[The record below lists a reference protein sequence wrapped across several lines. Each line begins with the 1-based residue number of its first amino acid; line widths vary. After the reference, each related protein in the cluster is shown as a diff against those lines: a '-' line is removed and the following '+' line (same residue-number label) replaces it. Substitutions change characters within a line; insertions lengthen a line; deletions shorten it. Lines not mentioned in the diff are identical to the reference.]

1 MNLHPATLTLCRA
14 SAGTGKTYTLAHRYI
29 DLLMSGES
37 YRSILAVT
45 FTNKA
50 TAEMKERILTYLYEM
65 SLKEK
70 DDARRAMAKMQ
81 FDAILSDFDNMR
93 VMTIDSFLQQLM
105 SGLARS
111 LGKAAG
117 YEVDLDV
124 EHAILTAVDQIMTTY
139 IDEQPGLRKA
149 LSQHLT
155 QQLEGDKNWD
165 FREQLRKLANEL
177 YKESVQKDETKQSF
191 DSKLIGEF
199 RHDVAQ
205 MEVDEV
211 QREETV
217 RNLSEMMLLSYI
229 RHRMEQNEM
238 EDNRVL
244 LSNTAHILWTALKE
258 GDADFILEKAGI
270 RYKHVMIDEF
280 QDTSDLQWANF
291 LQLVKE
297 ILAGGGTTLIV
308 GDIKQSIYRFRNG
321 NWHLMA
327 NLGLHD
333 GLGSYIENKMLVK
346 NWRSRKEVVQFN
358 LETFRKIID
367 RPFYNEGYD
376 GTNIDRY
383 YVEGQHEGGYVEAR
397 FYPYSTGPTKPS
409 KDGKE
414 KPFAVRTLRSE
425 GQRKRLARDMFLT
438 IESLLAQGAQ
448 PQECMILV
456 RKNSQAVELMD
467 TYYELV
473 EEGNCPHLAKHPPI
487 SGDSFKLGSSQAV
500 QAIIAALRWIVY
512 RDATSEFMLHVY
524 SPQMSKEQLAQM
536 KADMPMSVLIDEVI
550 RAVLCPEGEYTG
562 TDIAYVNAFQDKV
575 RAYVGT
581 YGGEIRAFLQ
591 YWEDTLHKT
600 SIPTVNAGDI
610 QIMTVHS
617 SKGLESKYLFV
628 PYCSWTM
635 KEKDDASDFIWSA
648 PSVEVPNEQ
657 HRLPMVPLSMTKNL
671 ENAGYEAIYRKE
683 KDDQEVDALNL
694 LYVALTRAAD
704 HLYIYSNFALSS
716 KKNEEAT
723 SVAQFL
729 INSNNLSDEIEQ
741 MWKGYESEA
750 QAPFVRL
757 TRGEQKIFEDEQK
770 GEGTKPFSF
779 EKAEVIEGRYF
790 SENEH
795 IRFRQSQESLRF
807 SRQEEED
814 ENDKARD
821 FGNLCHD
828 ILSHIERKEDVAT
841 VLEAYWANG
850 AIDSEATKER
860 IEKAVS
866 KLLAHE
872 EVAEWFGGKWQV
884 WSETTILLPE
894 DLRQELIARDPL
906 HRDFID
912 LRPDRVM
919 VKGDE
924 AVVLDY
930 KFATPSKEHVAQV
943 KRYMLLFQRMG
954 YTKVR
959 GYLWYEPTDKLQTLN
974 GA

>member
-29 DLLMSGES
+29 DILMSGES

-65 SLKEK
+65 SFSEK
-70 DDARRAMAKMQ
+70 DADRRSMAKMQ

-155 QQLEGDKNWD
+155 QQLEDDKNWD
-165 FREQLRKLANEL
+165 FRDQLRKLAYEL

-191 DSKLIGEF
+191 DRQLIGQF
-199 RHDVAQ
+199 RHDLAQ

-229 RHRMEQNEM
+229 RHRLEQNEM

-244 LSNTAHILWTALKE
+244 LSNTARILWAALKE

-333 GLGSYIENKMLVK
+333 GLGKYIENKMLVK

-358 LETFRKIID
+358 LDTFRKVVN

-376 GTNIDRY
+376 GKNLSNY
-383 YVEGQHEGGYVEAR
+383 YVEGQHEGGYVEVR
-397 FYPYSTGPTKPS
+397 FYPYSTTSTKPTT
-409 KDGKE
+409 KGE
-414 KPFAVRTLRSE
+414 KPFAVRTLRSDV
-425 GQRKRLARDMFLT
+425 QKKRLARDMFLT
-438 IESLLAQGAQ
+438 IEQLLSQGAQ
-448 PQECMILV
+448 PLECMILV
-456 RKNSQAVELMD
+456 RKNKQVADLME

-487 SGDSFKLGSSQAV
+487 SGDSFKLEASPAV

-512 RDATSEFMLHVY
+512 HDATSEYMLQVY
-524 SPQMSKEQLAQM
+524 IPQMSKERLNEM

-550 RAVLCPEGEYTG
+550 RAVLCPEGEYKG
-562 TDIAYVNAFQDKV
+562 TDVAYVNAFQDKV

-591 YWEDTLHKT
+591 YWEDSMHKAA
-600 SIPTVNAGDI
+600 IPTVNAGDI
-610 QIMTVHS
+610 QIMTIHS

-628 PYCSWTM
+628 PYCSWDM
-635 KEKDDASDFIWSA
+635 KEKDALAGFIWSA

-657 HRLPMVPLSMTKNL
+657 HRLPMVPLSMSKKL
-671 ENAGYEAIYRKE
+671 EEAGYEAIYQQE
-683 KDDQEVDALNL
+683 KDNQEVDALNL

-704 HLYIYSNFALSS
+704 HLYIYSNFSFSS

-729 INSNNLSDEIEQ
+729 INGYGMSDEIEQ

-750 QAPFVRL
+750 QAPYVMMS
-757 TRGEQKIFEDEQK
+757 RGEQKIWVDAQK

-814 ENDKARD
+814 ENEKARD

-828 ILSHIERKEDVAT
+828 ILSHIERKEDVAN
-841 VLEAYWANG
+841 VLAAYWANG

-872 EVAEWFGGKWQV
+872 EVAEWFSGSWQI

-894 DLRQELIARDPL
+894 DLRQELIALDPL
-906 HRDFID
+906 HREFID

-924 AVVLDY
+924 VVVLDY